1 MRATPKVLMLHGPLQ
16 RWPQAFCLANTLEG
30 GCGFAHGIPGF
41 GQVQA
46 LGLSG
51 MRLSWPLNRIRP
63 DPRLFGRQIVAL
75 AVDGLIFSIVLFAE
89 AAKGLFAR
97 PTVNGQVAARHI
109 RIAQQFCALMIA
121 RAGKQLGPCTFG
133 AIRCFKCCCFFFCYF
148 KLPNHN
154 EHRPIPF
161 GYHGNA
167 SHRGPSQSQLAQR
180 SAQLPPSPPGKV
192 QRRIRELPAHKSH
205 IVKCDAHHDIRSPL
219 LGCILILADF
229 AALLP
234 LEQPP
239 SFGLVLLLFVSG
251 RRQLN
256 SRPTCTLAGQR
267 YCRFY
272 AFVPYALQSKGIL
285 GLLGPDFYGIL
296 VPGFSIR
303 TNRNRL
309 QSHRSCI
316 PGWLLFDFALPGPAP
331 ALFGPGPAGPPTPR
345 DLALQAGS
353 ACWATENLLMKE
365 AARYPGIRVT
375 ANGNQLVSYHTETR
389 IADAGVFY
397 PITPSTEGGELF
409 QQAYAEGHLN
419 VFGHNTIA
427 IETEG
432 EHAAQGGAIAHSV
445 TGKRVVNFTSGQGL
459 VYGLEQYYH
468 APGKASTMVIEIGA
482 RALTK
487 HALNVHCGH
496 DDIYAAL
503 DTGWIMLFGKD
514 AQQAADQAL
523 ILRRVTEQTLT
534 PGINI
539 MDGFL
544 TSHLERTFYKHESEL
559 IREFLGAPEDEI
571 ATPTEAQR
579 KLFGPTRRRVPKMLD
594 LQNPLLL
601 GPVQNQEHYMQGIMA
616 RRNNFVEP
624 VLEFLEKSY
633 EEFGNLTG
641 RHYGLISKHK
651 VDDAETVFVSLGSA
665 AENIE
670 AAVDYL
676 RQTRGAKVGSI
687 HVNVIRPF
695 PEAAIVAAL
704 KGKKNV
710 LILERTD
717 EAMAGENPLN
727 RDIRT
732 ALSKAVQGVEGLDK
746 ITIDQ
751 LPRIYGATYGLG
763 SRDFRPEHIIGAYEF
778 AAEGRARKDGK
789 KASDNVDY
797 FILGID
803 HPYAVVGE
811 ESPSLLPDGAV
822 AVRFHSIGGWG
833 AITTGK
839 NLGAILGD
847 LNDLLFARDGVKD
860 ELGNPKEVIH
870 VSANPKYGSEKKGA
884 PTSYF
889 MVAAKD
895 RIRVN
900 CDLRHVNVVLC
911 CDPKAFTHC
920 NPLDGMAE
928 GGAFLWESDEEGE
941 QAWEQLPIWARKQ
954 ILEKNIRVFT
964 LPGFAIAKKA
974 TDRGD
979 LQLRMQGNAFLG
991 GFFAVSTLLG
1001 EFGISTE
1008 QFRDVVHK
1016 QYVKKFG
1023 KFGDAVVQSNMEVM
1037 IQGFEQVKQIAVGEL
1052 AAADRSSLRGD
1063 ALLPILETIPSGEGC
1078 STGCRSHEAPA
1089 QQAARAP
1096 INTLQ
1101 AFDSEFRSGQGYDQ
1115 PATPLM
1121 AMGMIASATGDTA
1134 SKYVARR
1141 ETPLYIAEN
1150 CTQCMECISVCPDTA
1165 LPNTA
1170 QDLNTLLATAINNYV
1185 VAAEDRAA
1193 LKAALPGIEAQTR
1206 AQMLAEIKNQKP
1218 LATILEEVVGAAEGL
1233 STQAKAEFL
1242 AILAKVPMAYAKVTA
1257 IFASPE
1263 RKTPGAGGIFSI
1275 FVSDLCK
1282 GCGACVTACGDHQAL
1297 KMVPETL
1304 EINAEHMTG
1313 SYFLDLLPNTSQKYL
1328 GFYNNEHPADS
1339 KTATLRNML
1348 MVRSNYD
1355 ALVSGDGSCAGCGE
1369 KSVLRSISVVTE
1381 AYMRPIFHAK
1391 SDRLIKKA
1399 GELDKL
1405 GCDKLNAI
1413 LAADANGYV
1422 FLRDSIVHLIFGL
1435 GGENEK
1441 DTLKRIAAYEKQH
1454 GTITDAQLI
1463 EAVSAVL
1470 VTESFNHKSLQAVDG
1485 RLANGMSVMAMTAH
1499 TGCNTVYGSSAPNN
1513 PHPYPWMNSL
1523 FQDGVTIGWLVGEGF
1538 IVDHA
1543 RRSVIPERLADAI
1556 LNAKGLT
1563 SGDYQSFTH
1572 FSDALMTDLEIA
1584 ELPKVWAVGGDG
1596 GIGDIG
1602 YQNTSKVILQNR
1614 PNVKVLMLDTQVYSN
1629 TGGQN
1634 SDSTPMLGGGDMNV
1648 FGPASQGKATE
1659 KKTVAETFLSGH
1671 GSPFVA
1677 QVSMANAPKLYRA
1690 ILDGLEYRGTMF
1702 LQAFTTCQP
1711 EHGVADDMALEQAQR
1726 VRDSRGVP
1734 EFVFDPRKG
1743 ESYSEAIDLKGNP
1756 SLDLDWYETKD
1767 KVTGTTSRYT
1777 VAHWCTTENRFRNHL
1792 KKIKPEAAAKLI
1804 PLENM
1809 LVRITQQDVVY
1820 RHYLNPAHRAFIPD
1834 YGVYITVVSEGKTI
1848 YYALSRQL
1856 VMFSVER
1863 RKSWRMLQ
1871 SKAGIVNREY
1881 LAQKAILAD
1890 VDAGKLTVDELFTRG
1905 QELVSEKLA
1914 AKA

>member
-1 MRATPKVLMLHGPLQ
+1 MKV
-16 RWPQAFCLANTLEG
+16 
-30 GCGFAHGIPGF
+30 
-41 GQVQA
+41 
-46 LGLSG
+46 
-51 MRLSWPLNRIRP
+51 
-63 DPRLFGRQIVAL
+63 
-75 AVDGLIFSIVLFAE
+75 
-89 AAKGLFAR
+89 
-97 PTVNGQVAARHI
+97 
-109 RIAQQFCALMIA
+109 
-121 RAGKQLGPCTFG
+121 
-133 AIRCFKCCCFFFCYF
+133 
-148 KLPNHN
+148 
-154 EHRPIPF
+154 
-161 GYHGNA
+161 
-167 SHRGPSQSQLAQR
+167 
-180 SAQLPPSPPGKV
+180 
-192 QRRIRELPAHKSH
+192 
-205 IVKCDAHHDIRSPL
+205 
-219 LGCILILADF
+219 
-229 AALLP
+229 
-234 LEQPP
+234 
-239 SFGLVLLLFVSG
+239 
-251 RRQLN
+251 
-256 SRPTCTLAGQR
+256 
-267 YCRFY
+267 
-272 AFVPYALQSKGIL
+272 
-285 GLLGPDFYGIL
+285 
-296 VPGFSIR
+296 
-303 TNRNRL
+303 
-309 QSHRSCI
+309 
-316 PGWLLFDFALPGPAP
+316 
-331 ALFGPGPAGPPTPR
+331 
-345 DLALQAGS
+345 
-353 ACWATENLLMKE
+353 

-419 VFGHNTIA
+419 VFGKNTLA

-445 TGKRVVNFTSGQGL
+445 SGKRVVNFTSGQGV
-459 VYGLEQYYH
+459 VYGLEQYFH
-468 APGKASTMVIEIGA
+468 APGKASTMVLEVGA

-503 DTGWIMLFGKD
+503 DSGWIMLFGKD

-523 ILRRVTEQTLT
+523 ILRSVTEKALT

-544 TSHLERTFYKHESEL
+544 TSHLERTFYKHEAEL
-559 IREFLGAPEDEI
+559 IREYLGAPEDIIE
-571 ATPTEAQR
+571 TPTEAQR

-601 GPVQNQEHYMQGIMA
+601 GPVQNQEHYMQGIVA
-616 RRNNFVEP
+616 RRNNFAEP
-624 VLEFLEKSY
+624 ILQFLEEAYAK
-633 EEFGNLTG
+633 FGELTG
-641 RHYGLISKHK
+641 RNYGLISKYK
-651 VDDAETVFVSLGSA
+651 TDDAETVFVSLGSA
-665 AENIE
+665 AENID

-704 KGKKNV
+704 KGKKHV

-717 EAMAGENPLN
+717 EALSGENPLN

-746 ITIDQ
+746 LTIDQ
-751 LPRIYGATYGLG
+751 VPQILGATYGLG

-778 AAEGRARKDGK
+778 AAEGRARQDGK
-789 KASDNVDY
+789 KAADGADFFV
-797 FILGID
+797 LGID
-803 HPYAVVGE
+803 HPYAVVAE
-811 ESPSLLPDGAV
+811 ETPSLLPEGAV

-847 LNDLLFARDGVKD
+847 LNDLLYARDGLKD
-860 ELGNPKEVIH
+860 DLGQPKEIIH

-900 CDLRHVNVVLC
+900 CDLRHVTVVLC

-928 GGAFLWESDEEGE
+928 GGAFVWESDQVGE
-941 QAWEQLPIWARKQ
+941 KAWEQLPIWARKQ
-954 ILEKNIRVFT
+954 IIDKKIRVFT
-964 LPGFAIAKKA
+964 LPGFAIARKA

-991 GFFAVSTLLG
+991 AFFSVGTLLQ

-1008 QFRDVVHK
+1008 QYREVVHK

-1037 IQGFEQVKQIAVGEL
+1037 MQGFDQVQELAVGEL
-1052 AAADRSSLRGD
+1052 AAIDHSSLRGE
-1063 ALLPILETIPSGEGC
+1063 ALLPILETVPSGESC
-1078 STGCRSHEAPA
+1078 SSGCRSHALPEG
-1089 QQAARAP
+1089 QAKRSP
-1096 INTLQ
+1096 IATI
-1101 AFDSEFRSGQGYDQ
+1101 AGFDAEYRSGQGYNQ
-1115 PATPLM
+1115 AATPLM
-1121 AMGMIASATGDTA
+1121 AMGMIAAATGDTA

-1170 QDLNTLLATAINNYV
+1170 QDLSTLLATAIRNYV
-1185 VAAEDRAA
+1185 SAPADRAA
-1193 LKAALPGIEAQTR
+1193 LNAALPEIEKQAR

-1218 LATILEEVVGAAEGL
+1218 LPKILEEVVEATAGL
-1233 STQAKAEFL
+1233 SSKAKQEFL
-1242 AILAKVPMAYAKVTA
+1242 GILAKVPMAYAKVTA

-1282 GCGACVTACGDHQAL
+1282 GCAACVTACGDHQAL

-1328 GFYNNEHPADS
+1328 GFYNNENPADS

-1355 ALVSGDGSCAGCGE
+1355 ALVAGDGSCAGCGE
-1369 KSVLRSISVVTE
+1369 KSVLRSVSVTTE
-1381 AYMRPIFHAK
+1381 AYMRPLYHAK
-1391 SDRLIKKA
+1391 SDRLLKKA
-1399 GELDKL
+1399 GELEKL
-1405 GCDKLNAI
+1405 GADKLNQI
-1413 LAADANGYV
+1413 LAADANSYV
-1422 FLRDSIVHLIFGL
+1422 FLRDSIIHLIFGL
-1435 GGENEK
+1435 GGENEH
-1441 DTLKRIAAYEKQH
+1441 DTLKRIADYEKQN

-1463 EAVSAVL
+1463 EAVAAVL
-1470 VTESFNHKSLQAVDG
+1470 LTEAFNHKDLQAVDG

-1499 TGCNTVYGSSAPNN
+1499 TGCNTVYGSSSPNN

-1523 FQDGVTIGWLVGEGF
+1523 FQDGVTIGWLLGESF

-1556 LNAKGLT
+1556 LNSKGLT
-1563 SGDYQSFTH
+1563 SVDYQNFTH
-1572 FSDALMTDLEIA
+1572 FSDALMTDQEIA

-1648 FGPASQGKATE
+1648 FGPATQGKATE

-1711 EHGVADDMALEQAQR
+1711 EHGVADDMALVQAQR

-1756 SLDLDWYETKD
+1756 SIDLDWYETKD
-1767 KVTGTTSRYT
+1767 KATGAVRRYT
-1777 VAHWCTTENRFRNHL
+1777 VAHWATTEARFRNHL
-1792 KKIKPEAAAKLI
+1792 KKIKPEAAEKLI
-1804 PLENM
+1804 PLDNM

-1820 RHYLNPAHRAFIPD
+1820 RHYLNPEHRAFIPD
-1834 YGVYITVVSEGKTI
+1834 YGVYITVEDEGKTT

-1863 RKSWRMLQ
+1863 RKSWRLLQ

-1881 LAQKAILAD
+1881 AAQKAILAD
-1890 VDAGKLTVDELFTRG
+1890 VDAGKLTKDELFARG
-1905 QELVSEKLA
+1905 HELLHEKLE